1 MLLDETKA
9 PLVAA
14 IVLQTMNRATF
25 LVRYYPDLRLTA
37 LPGGKVEIRDPQRR
51 EGLEVYVRAY
61 EQEIWED
68 LLPVKSKTTDEK

>member
-1 MLLDETKA
+1 MLLDETEA
-9 PLVAA
+9 SLVAA
-14 IVLQTMNRATF
+14 VVLQKMNRATF

-51 EGLEVYVRAY
+51 EGIAAYVQTY

-68 LLPVKSKTTDEK
+68 LLPVKSKNNW

>member
-1 MLLDETKA
+1 MLPDETEA

-14 IVLQTMNRATF
+14 IVLQKMNRVTF

-51 EGLEVYVRAY
+51 EWQAARGRA
-61 EQEIWED
+61 
-68 LLPVKSKTTDEK
+68 

>member
-1 MLLDETKA
+1 
-9 PLVAA
+9 
-14 IVLQTMNRATF
+14 MNRATF

-61 EQEIWED
+61 E
-68 LLPVKSKTTDEK
+68 